1 MSLTYRRILIGLVLA
16 VGLPILGLGVH
27 LAAAQTTTPAASA
40 TASSA
45 ACPAA
50 TPASGAAAADC
61 VVIGMYDIY
70 FKPNLI
76 TIPADNP
83 VRIVLENHGTIVHNF
98 SVTDHENSGLENLN
112 IVVDVPPGQTGE
124 TTIDAPEGD
133 YYFFC
138 DEPGHEAA
146 GMRGYISVKK
156 DADITT
162 AEATVTPRAG

>member
-1 MSLTYRRILIGLVLA
+1 MSLTHRRMLIGLVLA
-16 VGLPILGLGVH
+16 VGLPILGLGMH
-27 LAAAQTTTPAASA
+27 LAAAQTATPAASA

-50 TPASGAAAADC
+50 TPASGAVAADC

-70 FKPNLI
+70 FKPN
-76 TIPADNP
+76 
-83 VRIVLENHGTIVHNF
+83 
-98 SVTDHENSGLENLN
+98 HENSGLENLN